1 MKIPLTSQISMLAGE
16 VKALA
21 TGHLELLRLEMAG
34 KMRLTRRQTLLMA
47 AGAVAALTAVL
58 LLLAGITLLL
68 SWILVSQADWSP
80 LVAASSSAFL
90 IAIISALT
98 GILIIRNGSKT
109 LRAEGLAPQ
118 ETIRSLRQSAATLT
132 NQPIQPQPTPLSDM
146 NTSKQFR
153 SAVNHTAE
161 TIENQT
167 RRAGRAVRDTAD
179 NLNDRFDPG
188 AFFSNLMGRVDDLLH
203 PHNRDL
209 AGRALS
215 AAALLPRRHPVPTAL
230 IGFGAAWMLWRK
242 MNEQNARQ
250 AVESFTETGADAC
263 RSFVDDTS
271 KAVRK
276 GYRAATEGADAAVR
290 AGRDVREAFNDA
302 TSRWAESGR
311 ATAST
316 LKEATSDAADRARGI
331 YDDAREY
338 VSDGFD
344 RFSETGKQLRKDA
357 GASVKKAQ
365 DFAREEPLL
374 TIAGGIALAVGA
386 ALLVKSSRR

>member
-34 KMRLTRRQTLLMA
+34 KVRLTRRQTILMA
-47 AGAVAALTAVL
+47 AGAVSALTGVL

-68 SWILVSQADWSP
+68 SWILVSQADWTP
-80 LVAASSSAFL
+80 LAAGTSSAFL
-90 IAIISALT
+90 LAILSTLT
-98 GILIIRNGSKT
+98 GILIIRNGSNT

-132 NQPIQPQPTPLSDM
+132 NQAIEPQPTPIKDM

-167 RRAGRAVRDTAD
+167 RRAGRAVRDTAES
-179 NLNDRFDPG
+179 LNDRFDPG
-188 AFFSNLMGRVDDLLH
+188 AFFSNVMGWVDDLLH
-203 PHNRDL
+203 PHNRAL

-215 AAALLPRRHPVPTAL
+215 AAALLPRRHPVPSAL

-242 MNEQNARQ
+242 MNQQNARQ
-250 AVESFTETGADAC
+250 AVETFSETGAETC
-263 RSFVDDTS
+263 RDFVDDTS
-271 KAVRK
+271 KAVKR
-276 GYRAATEGADAAVR
+276 GYRAATDGAEAAVR
-290 AGRDVREAFNDA
+290 AGRDVRNAFNDA

-311 ATAST
+311 ATAAT
-316 LKEATSDAADRARGI
+316 LKEATSEAADRARGI

-338 VSDGFD
+338 VSDGLD
-344 RFSETGKQLRKDA
+344 RFSETSKQLRKEA
-357 GASVKKAQ
+357 GDTVKKAQ